1 MPILN
6 RHIFTIGLLLAAAL
20 PAFAQGQR
28 CKLTYYSRA
37 ASATMEVYVI
47 DAVDVE
53 PEFPGGENEMMKY
66 INKHRRYPRRAYES
80 GIEGRVLCGFVVMP
94 NGQISDVEVIRGVEH
109 SIDREAVRLIKSMPA
124 WRAGTISHTPVP
136 VYYMLPIAFRR

>member
-47 DAVDVE
+47 DAVDTSTSIAAI
-53 PEFPGGENEMMKY
+53 PAGLM
-66 INKHRRYPRRAYES
+66 S
-80 GIEGRVLCGFVVMP
+80 RV
-94 NGQISDVEVIRGVEH
+94 SRGVC
-109 SIDREAVRLIKSMPA
+109 SADSLLCLTARFQMWK
-124 WRAGTISHTPVP
+124 
-136 VYYMLPIAFRR
+136 